1 MPASWFPPRLCSHTS
16 LPVFTPALVLLLSCS
31 WPWEGEVGIPAQPS
45 QDWATGALVTW
56 NSCVRLLCPALQFP
70 SRNRSAV
77 QPTVQNTQFQHWLSC
92 CVCLPFLKA
101 GVSLEHL
108 PPVDHTREETMRTRE
123 GWAGDACF
131 TIPPLFFPFCLFL
144 TCLIVVY
151 LFSDPLSSEYL
162 WPSATPGF
170 RVAKEREECENLA
183 GLQSIVLL
191 YNTVPFSPLSLF
203 LFPFQVPVIQ
213 QKSKPFGYDFV
224 CVFVLF
230 VRFM

>member
-1 MPASWFPPRLCSHTS
+1 MLVTVRGRGWNTS
-16 LPVFTPALVLLLSCS
+16 
-31 WPWEGEVGIPAQPS
+31 PAQLS
-45 QDWATGALVTW
+45 QDWALPQEPLWPGIPVSV
-56 NSCVRLLCPALQFP
+56 SCVQPFSFPPETGLQCNLQYKTPNSSTGFRVVCACLSSKLVSRSLFPA
-70 SRNRSAV
+70 
-77 QPTVQNTQFQHWLSC
+77 
-92 CVCLPFLKA
+92 
-101 GVSLEHL
+101 EHL

-131 TIPPLFFPFCLFL
+131 TIPPLFFLFCLFL
-144 TCLIVVY
+144 TCLILVY

-170 RVAKEREECENLA
+170 RVPKEREECENLA

-224 CVFVLF
+224 CVLVLL